1 MKRTAALLMAAL
13 MALTVCTAIAD
24 SPVTPLIVEEIPA
37 WLTGQTP
44 QEKVAGIPCGD
55 FEYLLLDDGT
65 AEIIA
70 YTGPSMFYNNFAL
83 ESITIPEGVSRIDAY
98 AFFCCNT
105 LKEVVI
111 PEGVTL
117 LDEFVL
123 ADCTAL
129 EHITLPASLTEI
141 RETALMGT
149 YDTVTYHVA
158 EGSYAEQWCRE
169 NGKTFE
175 YTAAPAL

>member
-1 MKRTAALLMAAL
+1 MTEPLRSSPTPAP
-13 MALTVCTAIAD
+13 VCSTTTSRWNP
-24 SPVTPLIVEEIPA
+24 SPSPR
-37 WLTGQTP
+37 
-44 QEKVAGIPCGD
+44 
-55 FEYLLLDDGT
+55 
-65 AEIIA
+65 
-70 YTGPSMFYNNFAL
+70 
-83 ESITIPEGVSRIDAY
+83 GVSQIDAY
-98 AFFCCNT
+98 ALICCNT
-105 LKEVVI
+105 LKEVII

-158 EGSYAEQWCRE
+158 EGSYAEQWCRD
-169 NGKTFE
+169 NGITFE
-175 YTAAPAL
+175 YTATPAV